1 MPASNNGVADLFL
14 QIVPQVM
21 RVITGDVR
29 RSKPEVEPIYIHLLG
44 LLSKRHRSLGELAD
58 MFSVS
63 APTMSNTIS
72 TLEARTWVERR
83 RSKKDRRIVLVH
95 LTPEGR
101 SVLSEARAYIVS
113 RLAEALGELDDQ
125 QREQL
130 MTGLMV
136 LREAFSHALPDDE
149 DPA

>member
-1 MPASNNGVADLFL
+1 
-14 QIVPQVM
+14 M
-21 RVITGDVR
+21 RVITADVR
-29 RSKPEVEPIYIHLLG
+29 RSRPEVEPIYIHLLG
-44 LLSKRHRSLGELAD
+44 LVLKRDRSLGELAD

-83 RSKKDRRIVLVH
+83 RSQEDRRIVLVH

-101 SVLSEARAYIVS
+101 SVLSDARAYIVS
-113 RLAEALGELDDQ
+113 RLADALGELDDE

-130 MTGLMV
+130 ATGLMV
-136 LREAFSHALPDDE
+136 LREAFSHALPDE
-149 DPA
+149 EEHV